1 MMSARELSAML
12 SAGLDDTRYKYE
24 RAHAAWEQS
33 RAEMGAHREVT
44 DQLRQDAD
52 RLRLAI
58 AVLDG
63 KGTLQ
68 YSVGELSGVILH
80 ADEIAGLP

>member
-1 MMSARELSAML
+1 MMSARELHAAL
-12 SAGLDDTRYKYE
+12 SAELTGTRDRHD
-24 RAHAAWEQS
+24 RAYAAWEQA
-33 RAEMGAHREVT
+33 RTEMGAHREVT